1 MKATALN
8 KLTQLKKL
16 HLARSNS
23 VGTKHQSHLHASNI
37 NIMALH
43 TDSGLSDRRTS
54 DILGAN
60 RKSQFFSNIRSDIK
74 TFKIPDA
81 IPVGEGDA
89 IAIMDIGVADTT
101 SEIRDFEAGD
111 NLELAGSV
119 SDNDFD
125 DIDNESRSVVS
136 ASEPADS

>member
-1 MKATALN
+1 
-8 KLTQLKKL
+8 
-16 HLARSNS
+16 
-23 VGTKHQSHLHASNI
+23 
-37 NIMALH
+37 MALH
-43 TDSGLSDRRTS
+43 TDPGLSDRRTS

-60 RKSQFFSNIRSDIK
+60 RKSQFFSNIRSDMK

-89 IAIMDIGVADTT
+89 IGIMDIGVAAT